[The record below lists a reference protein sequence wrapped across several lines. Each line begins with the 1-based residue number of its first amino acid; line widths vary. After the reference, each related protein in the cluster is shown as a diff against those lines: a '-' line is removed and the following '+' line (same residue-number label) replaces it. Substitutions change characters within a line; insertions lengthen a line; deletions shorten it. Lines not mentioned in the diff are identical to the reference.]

1 MTTRLSIILFLLF
14 FTTCVQADIYIQQE
28 SHTDSYYYGGITHP
42 EVDEMEEV
50 WIGDN
55 VYAYITERRNV
66 IVDLNRNMLMFIN
79 HRDSTY
85 VKSPLPF
92 NWPNLVS
99 DELAGRLQM
108 FQTTGTLEE
117 SEEVKKIGKWECQ
130 RYDIT
135 SWIPYEG
142 NKYDEKETVIWVTLD
157 VPFDLDMYGEIIINL
172 RQLMNYNVE
181 FVNELATVKGFLIA
195 AETMTYVKGFGYQS
209 TDRVIDI
216 SEKMPPAD
224 VYAVPK
230 GYTEKEELTLEDL
243 Q

>member
-1 MTTRLSIILFLLF
+1 MRFSILLFLLF
-14 FTTCVQADIYIQQE
+14 VTTCVQADIYVQQE
-28 SHTDSYYYGGITHP
+28 SHTDSYYYGGIPYP

-66 IVDLNRNMLMFIN
+66 VVDLNRNMLLFIN

-85 VKSPLPF
+85 VNSPLPF
-92 NWPNLVS
+92 DWSNLVS
-99 DELAGRLQM
+99 DELAARLQM

-117 SEEVKKIGKWECQ
+117 SEEVKKIGEWECQ

-142 NKYDEKETVIWVTLD
+142 NTYDEKETVIWVTRD
-157 VPFDLDMYGEIIINL
+157 VPFDLNMYGEIIIIL
-172 RQLMNYNVE
+172 RQLMNYTIE

-195 AETMTYVKGFGYQS
+195 AETVTYVKGFGYQS

-216 SEKMPPAD
+216 SEKMPPAE

-243 Q
+243 R